1 MEPHPRILLVDDEPS
16 VLSAL
21 QRLFRRAGYRVTTCG
36 SGREGLAVC
45 ESEGPFQLVI
55 SDYRMPE
62 MNGVEFLGAVRSRWP
77 DTMRIVLSGFA
88 DTGAIIS
95 ATNEGNIYK
104 FISKP
109 WDETFLLD
117 SVREALAMH
126 EKSHNVTSKLQ
137 ELYSTLD
144 SLESGHRR
152 DISHHQ
158 QALAIYHTLLDQMPV
173 GIIGID
179 SQLQIASMNS
189 HARELLGL
197 SIAPLGEQAERV
209 LPGMFDQA
217 GLDGFPDCMVLQT
230 GERTIKVL
238 CKRLVEGTSEG
249 VMMILVLVEGEGC

>member
-1 MEPHPRILLVDDEPS
+1 MESRPRILLVDDEPS

-21 QRLFRRAGYRVTTCG
+21 QRLFRRAEYRVTTCS
-36 SGREGLAVC
+36 SGKEGLAAC

-62 MNGVEFLGAVRSRWP
+62 MNGVEFLSAVRSRWP

-88 DTGAIIS
+88 DTSAIIS

-104 FISKP
+104 FITKP
-109 WDETFLLD
+109 WDEAFLLD
-117 SVREALAMH
+117 SVREALAIH
-126 EKSHNVTSKLQ
+126 ERSCNVASTLQ
-137 ELYSTLD
+137 DLYSTLD
-144 SLESGHRR
+144 SLESTHSR

-179 SQLQIASMNS
+179 SELQIVSMNS
-189 HARELLGL
+189 HARGLLGL
-197 SIAPLGEQAERV
+197 SIAPLGELAERA

-217 GLDGFPDCMVLQT
+217 GLDALPDCMVLQT
-230 GERTIKVL
+230 GAKTIRVL
-238 CKRLVEGTSEG
+238 CKRLVKGTTEG